1 MAAIKSVFKKLLW
14 VIFKAGEVECFFEMI
29 ICLLLVPWKL
39 GMTLFGLSPFD
50 DTLFVFFENLVI
62 CFLLNCSLRWICK
75 QMIYLLD
82 EGIVDAMFGGM

>member
-1 MAAIKSVFKKLLW
+1 MAAIKTVFKKFLW
-14 VIFKAGEVECFFEMI
+14 VIFKVGEVECLFEMI
-29 ICLLLVPWKL
+29 ICLGLVPWKL
-39 GMTLFGLSPFD
+39 GMALFGLSPFD

-82 EGIVDAMFGGM
+82 NGIVDAMFGGM

>member
-14 VIFKAGEVECFFEMI
+14 VIFKAREVECFFEMI
-29 ICLLLVPWKL
+29 ICLVLMLWKL
-39 GMTLFGLSPFD
+39 EMTLFGLSPFD

-82 EGIVDAMFGGM
+82 NGIVDAMFGGM

>member
-1 MAAIKSVFKKLLW
+1 
-14 VIFKAGEVECFFEMI
+14 
-29 ICLLLVPWKL
+29 
-39 GMTLFGLSPFD
+39 MTLFGLSPFD